1 MTHYERQNVE
11 ALGKLRVLEPQLALN
26 ESEYQK
32 LAKEVSKVERK
43 NRALIETQRHYE
55 RKRMQLD
62 SDLEV
67 FIEISYFCPSTSIIE
82 ALFSQL

>member
-62 SDLEV
+62 ADLEV
-67 FIEISYFCPSTSIIE
+67 FNFFVLS
-82 ALFSQL
+82 L